1 MIRNIKIIII
11 TCFVIS
17 VLFSFYTVKEFD
29 KNYISYAKTIDHYLI
44 KGDIEHYFKQAISF
58 NESIKNKK
66 IFSNHEYVT
75 SYLHPRVISLIYY
88 LTNTK
93 IDINSETN
101 NNFFHTLTNIKFIFL
116 FFQTLVYYFSIF
128 FLSKFLRKKIHP
140 KVLFILIIFLSL
152 EPNLIQWNSSFF
164 SESLFLSLL
173 IILIIFLINI
183 NKSMFKNLFIGL
195 LIGLMY
201 LQKTVMLLVLFP
213 ILIYYL
219 FHFKIIK
226 IALKAF
232 IFVVIGKGIILLFL
246 GYDNYQRSGVFYII
260 PWQTK
265 FSGYHY
271 LVDNVVS
278 KSDKVTISN
287 AKKNRLLK
295 EREWIIS
302 QNLNLEIEKDR
313 RKLYD
318 YQNKYFLNVVKNYPY
333 QTLNYVFYKSAQT
346 LVLEPFGVYKFIKT
360 DATVPQYWKL
370 TTFKSDLI
378 FNVIYSFI
386 IYFIIFIGFLHSIKN
401 IKLELI
407 ALHVLLGT
415 YFLLMLGWVG
425 VSRYS
430 VPSLMCFGIFF
441 ANGIF
446 YLYKIFTNKI
456 NKYSRL

>member
-1 MIRNIKIIII
+1 MFKNLRVIILLG
-11 TCFVIS
+11 CLIS
-17 VLFSFYTVKEFD
+17 VLFSFYTINKFD
-29 KNYISYAKTIDHYLI
+29 KNYLSFEKKFDHYLI
-44 KGDIEHYFKQAISF
+44 KGDIAHYFEQA
-58 NESIKNKK
+58 KTYNKSLK
-66 IFSNHEYVT
+66 EKKFFTNYEYAQ
-75 SYLHPRVISLIYY
+75 SYLHPKIISAIYY
-88 LTNTK
+88 LTNTE
-93 IDINSETN
+93 IEINNRINS
-101 NNFFHTLTNIKFIFL
+101 NFYLIFKNIKFIFL
-116 FFQTLVYYFSIF
+116 FLQTLVYYFSIL
-128 FLSKFLRKKIHP
+128 FLSKCLENKIHP
-140 KVLFILIIFLSL
+140 KILLILVIFLSF

-164 SESLFLSLL
+164 TESIFLSML
-173 IILIIFLINI
+173 II
-183 NKSMFKNLFIGL
+183 SIGL
-195 LIGLMY
+195 LIKINNSIFKNLLIGILLGLMY
-201 LQKTVMLLVLFP
+201 LQKTVMLLILFP
-213 ILIYYL
+213 ILIYYF

-278 KSDKVTISN
+278 KSDKVKISN

-295 EREWIIS
+295 EREWIIT

-407 ALHVLLGT
+407 ALHVLLGI

-456 NKYSRL
+456 NKYSLL

>member
-11 TCFVIS
+11 TCFIIS

-29 KNYISYAKTIDHYLI
+29 KSYISYAKTTDHYLI
-44 KGDIEHYFKQAISF
+44 KGDIDHYFKQAKSF
-58 NESIKNKK
+58 EESMKNKK

-75 SYLHPRVISLIYY
+75 SYLHPRIISLIYC

-93 IDINSETN
+93 IEINSEIN
-101 NNFFHTLTNIKFIFL
+101 NNILLTLKNTKFIFL
-116 FFQTLVYYFSIF
+116 FLQTLVYYFSIF
-128 FLSKFLRKKIHP
+128 FFSKCLNKKIHP
-140 KVLFILIIFLSL
+140 KVLFILIIFLSI

-173 IILIIFLINI
+173 IILIGLLINI
-183 NKSMFKNLFIGL
+183 DKSMIKNLFIGL
-195 LIGLMY
+195 LVGLMY
-201 LQKTVMLLVLFP
+201 LQKTVMLLILLP
-213 ILIYYL
+213 ILVYYL
-219 FHFKIIK
+219 FQFKIIK

-232 IFVVIGKGIILLFL
+232 VFVTIGKGIILLFL
-246 GYDNYQRSGVFYII
+246 GYDNYQRSGVFYLI

-278 KSDKVTISN
+278 KSDKITSYT
-287 AKKNRLLK
+287 AKENRLLK

-302 QNLNLEIEKDR
+302 KNLNLEIEKDR

-318 YQNKYFLNVVKNYPY
+318 YQNKYFLNTIKNYPY
-333 QTLNYVFYKSAQT
+333 QTLNYIFYKSAQT
-346 LVLEPFGVYKFIKT
+346 LILEPFGVYKFIKT
-360 DATVPQYWKL
+360 DLTVPQYWKL
-370 TTFKSDLI
+370 ASFRSDLI

-407 ALHVLLGT
+407 VLHFLLGI
-415 YFLLMLGWVG
+415 YFLFMLGWVG

-446 YLYKIFTNKI
+446 YLYKRFTNKI
-456 NKYSRL
+456 NNYSLL